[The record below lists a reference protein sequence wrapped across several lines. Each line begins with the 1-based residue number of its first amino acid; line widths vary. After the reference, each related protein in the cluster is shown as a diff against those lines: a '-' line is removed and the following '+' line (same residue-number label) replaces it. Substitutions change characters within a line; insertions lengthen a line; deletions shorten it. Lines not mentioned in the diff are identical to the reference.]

1 MSVQDCITDS
11 MYKPVLL
18 NADAIN
24 MPHLSGAQLH
34 CHAGVVTAT
43 NYILSDLN
51 RHQILHKVFFGN
63 NCKMDDSTLSKS
75 APYLVGETQ
84 TERAG
89 HWFFAVIHSEP
100 VLQLCLL
107 YISAGYFKTYAYGES
122 NLLAGY
128 FPQNLQH
135 HAENG
140 P

>member
-84 TERAG
+84 TERESWTLVLCG
-89 HWFFAVIHSEP
+89 HSLGA
-100 VLQLCLL
+100 
-107 YISAGYFKTYAYGES
+107 AGYFKTYAYGES